1 MYQTLRGSKIGGQN
15 PPRVQHGPVSDD
27 QGVLVV
33 DRVNVD
39 DLKSAVGTNH
49 TSHAWRASVS
59 GYPFDTST
67 VENVNSIGH
76 MDSYTS

>member
-1 MYQTLRGSKIGGQN
+1 M
-15 PPRVQHGPVSDD
+15 QHGLVSDG

-59 GYPFDTST
+59 GYTVTTQNVNSIDTST
-67 VENVNSIGH
+67 VDSIGH
-76 MDSYTS
+76 MDSYTSFQQV

>member
-1 MYQTLRGSKIGGQN
+1 MQNPGVSKIGGQN

-59 GYPFDTST
+59 GRNVATQRMWIVLVTST
-67 VENVNSIGH
+67 VESE
-76 MDSYTS
+76 